1 MFRKSTEQNFL
12 ALLFCFLVFAVS
24 AFASATDSLISLAD
38 IATTDTARIR
48 LLNTI
53 SWEFKSSDPQEA
65 QRFAD
70 SALTISK
77 RINFKQGESEAFKNL
92 GVIEYLQGNYDNAI
106 PRFEAALRIME
117 ELHDKKNAGKICG
130 NLGLA
135 YAKKGNYPLALEYH
149 LKSLKNS
156 EEVGN
161 KQGISASLNNIGIIL
176 LKQGN
181 VDKALE
187 YYKRSLEISRE
198 LADKSGISN
207 NLINIGNIYLK
218 KAQQEEA
225 LTYFFQ
231 SLELRKELNNKKG
244 VYSCYNN
251 IGSAYMEL
259 SNYTEALKYL
269 DMALAGKKEIND
281 DQDIPS
287 ILLNI
292 GYIYEKQKVYNKA
305 LEYMKQSLNT
315 ATEIENIDY
324 IKQAW
329 LGLSVVYDGM
339 NNHKEGYA
347 AFKNYVAIKDSLVNG
362 ENTDR
367 ISELQT
373 LYQTEKKD
381 KEIQLLNK
389 EKELQQANIN
399 RQRVVII
406 SAVLV
411 LVLAFSLAYSIFKG
425 KKRSDELLLNILP
438 AEVAEELKEKGYADA
453 RLIEE
458 VTVLFTDFK
467 GFTAMSEKLSPKE
480 LVKDLHEC
488 FSAFDLIMEKHGME
502 KIKTIGDAYMAA
514 GGLPTKN
521 STHATD
527 AIKAALEMR
536 DFVEE
541 GKAKKIASGLPFF
554 EIRIGI
560 HTGPVVA
567 GIVGIKKFQYD
578 IWGDTVNTASRMESS
593 GEVGKVN
600 ISESTYELVKDIPI
614 AIGINFEYRGE
625 IEAKGKGKVKMYF
638 VNV

>member
-1 MFRKSTEQNFL
+1 MCKKMIEQRKN
-12 ALLFCFLVFAVS
+12 LFFVFWFCS
-24 AFASATDSLISLAD
+24 LICITPAFASKTDSLISLAK
-38 IATTDTARIR
+38 IAKTDTARIH
-48 LLNTI
+48 LLN
-53 SWEFKSSDPQEA
+53 SVAWEFKSSDPQEA

-70 SALTISK
+70 SALAISI
-77 RINFKQGESEAFKNL
+77 RIGYREGESEALKNS
-92 GVIEYLQGNYDNAI
+92 GVIEYLQGNYDKAI
-106 PRFEAALRIME
+106 PAFNAALLIIE
-117 ELHDKKNAGKICG
+117 ELGDKKNAGKICG

-135 YAKKGNYPLALEYH
+135 HAKKGNYPLALEYH

-187 YYKRSLEISRE
+187 YYKRSLKISLE
-198 LADKSGISN
+198 LDNKPVIAD
-207 NLINIGNIYLK
+207 NLINIGNIYMK
-218 KAQQEEA
+218 KEQHQEA
-225 LTYFFQ
+225 LNYFFQ
-231 SLELRKELNNKKG
+231 SLDLKKELKNQKG
-244 VYSCYNN
+244 IYICYNN

-259 SNYTEALKYL
+259 NKYKEALEYL
-269 DMALAGKKEIND
+269 NMALDGKKEIKD

-292 GYIYEKQKVYNKA
+292 GYIYEKQHEYNKA
-305 LEYMKQSLNT
+305 LDYMKQSLAVAN
-315 ATEIENIDY
+315 EIESIDY
-324 IKQAW
+324 IKQAY
-329 LGLSVVYDGM
+329 LGLSIVYDGM
-339 NNHKEGYA
+339 NNPKEGYA
-347 AFKNYVAIKDSLVNG
+347 AFKQYVAIKDSLVNG
-362 ENTDR
+362 ENTDK

-373 LYQTEKKD
+373 LYETEKKD
-381 KEIQLLNK
+381 KEILLLNK

-399 RQRVVII
+399 RQRIVIFSTVVGLI
-406 SAVLV
+406 LV
-411 LVLAFSLAYSIFKG
+411 FALAFSIFKG

-438 AEVAEELKEKGYADA
+438 AEVAEELKNKGYADA
-453 RLIEE
+453 RLIDE

-480 LVKDLHEC
+480 LVKDLHEY
-488 FSAFDLIMEKHGME
+488 FSAFDHIMEKHGLE

-514 GGLPTKN
+514 GGLPSENK
-521 STHATD
+521 THAND
-527 AIKAALEMR
+527 AVKAALEMR

-541 GKAKKIASGLPFF
+541 GKAKKIAAGLPYF

-593 GEVGKVN
+593 GEAGKVN
-600 ISESTYELVKDIPI
+600 ISETTYQLVKDK
-614 AIGINFEYRGE
+614 FTCVYRGE

-638 VNV
+638 VS